1 MLDNRIPMLKKVKA
15 FLVVVFMANNLFAKE
30 VGVFYDHSVPQ
41 FEFAASDISSALEKH
56 GHTVLIKQI
65 AELSKN
71 NLDCNIIIALKSNT
85 SVIDLLSKNKGAV
98 INSLVDQSYALRTTT
113 KKSLNYWAIGGD
125 VSGAMYGGLQLA
137 ENITFNNLAG
147 TYNEEDA
154 PYLKKRGIKFNIA
167 YDLKSPSFD
176 SDGDQ
181 DKSNIRD
188 MWDMSFWKSY
198 LDDLARYRYNTL
210 SFWTKHP
217 FTSMIKLDEYP
228 DVAINDVT
236 DGYGN
241 LVKKM
246 TIGEKIAFWQEV
258 MEHANNRSIDIFYF
272 TWNIF
277 LSNAEGKYGITHEG
291 TNEKSKAYLRKS
303 VKKFLLTYPHVDGI
317 GVTAGERM
325 RDLSFAEREEW
336 LWDTYVMGILD
347 AKKEQG
353 DREIRFIHR
362 HWNTAVSDIMGHFKG
377 YDDPFEFSF
386 KYAKAHMYSSPNIT
400 FEDFLL
406 EEMPEGTKCWW
417 NVRND
422 DIFYLRWGDPEFTR
436 DFLLGFDKQKT
447 AGYLMGSDG
456 YTWGR
461 VYSDKDPSVRGKNE
475 ITKHWYNFM
484 LWGRLGYNPYL
495 SADVFKNHLEQRFK
509 KAPIDTLYL
518 AWRTASQI
526 IPQTTRFAWRD
537 WDGNWYPEGCKS
549 GNFLTV
555 KDFMVGNTMEGS
567 GILNIADY
575 CEKRINDE
583 AISEMTPLDVADNLE
598 NYAQQTLALIKG
610 IEGSSNTQLNLTIND
625 ITAFAHLG
633 NYYSEKIRGATELT
647 LFERTSETEYQD
659 KAVLHLQKAL
669 SHWKKY
675 AARLDAQYEPKV
687 LARTGMMDWNQLTKE
702 VGQDIDLAENFERT
716 NVEITFEH
724 VKDGAVYP
732 KGTDL
737 KVNLLINST
746 QEISKVG
753 LVLNG
758 EFLGIKKNGP
768 YLWGADTDASFKNM
782 NTGIYE
788 LKAHVTDIGGTRV
801 EKIITIRIE

>member
-1 MLDNRIPMLKKVKA
+1 MLTKIKILLLFV
-15 FLVVVFMANNLFAKE
+15 FLVNRLIAKQ
-30 VGVFYDHSVPQ
+30 VGVFYDHKIPQ
-41 FEFAASDISSALEKH
+41 FEFAASDISKALRKH
-56 GHTVLIKQI
+56 GHTVFLKPIGV
-65 AELSKN
+65 LSKS
-71 NLDCNIIIALKSNT
+71 NLDCNIIIALQSNEA
-85 SVIDLLSKNKGAV
+85 VIDLISKNIGTRIDNLEEQA
-98 INSLVDQSYALRTTT
+98 YALQTTSKT
-113 KKSLNYWAIGGD
+113 SLNYWAIGGN

-137 ENITFNNLAG
+137 ENITFNGLTG

-154 PYLKKRGIKFNIA
+154 PYFKKRGIKFNIA

-181 DKSNIRD
+181 DKSNIKD
-188 MWDMSFWKSY
+188 VWDMSFWKTY

-217 FTSMIKLDEYP
+217 FTSMIKLPEYP
-228 DVAINDVT
+228 DVVINDVI
-236 DGYGN
+236 DGHGN
-241 LVKKM
+241 FVKKM
-246 TIGEKIAFWQEV
+246 SIEEKISFWQEV
-258 MEHANNRSIDIFYF
+258 MGYANDRSIDIFYF

-303 VKKFLLTYPHVDGI
+303 VKEFLMTYPHVDGI

-325 RDLSFAEREEW
+325 RDLNFGEREKW
-336 LWDTYVMGILD
+336 LWDTYVLGILD
-347 AKKEQG
+347 AKKEQE

-362 HWNTAVSDIMGHFKG
+362 HWNTAVSDIMDYFKE

-422 DIFYLRWGDPEFTR
+422 DMFYLRWGNPEFTR

-447 AGYLMGSDG
+447 AGYLIGSDG

-475 ITKHWYNFM
+475 ISKHWYNFM
-484 LWGRLGYNPYL
+484 LWGRLGYNPHL
-495 SADVFKNHLEQRFK
+495 SADVFKGHLAHRF
-509 KAPIDTLYL
+509 PEVPVDTLYL
-518 AWRTASQI
+518 AWKTASQI

-555 KDFMVGNTMEGS
+555 KDFMVGNTMESS

-575 CEKRINDE
+575 CEKRINE
-583 AISEMTPLDVADNLE
+583 EIISEMNPFDVSDNLE
-598 NYAQQTLALIKG
+598 NYAQQTLSLIEG
-610 IEGSSNTQLNLTIND
+610 IEDSSNTQLNLTIND
-625 ITAFAHLG
+625 IIAFAQLG
-633 NYYSEKIRGATELT
+633 NYYSEKIRGATELA
-647 LFERTSETEYQD
+647 LFEMTSKSEHQD
-659 KAVLHLQKAL
+659 KAVLHLKNAL

-675 AARLDAQYEPKV
+675 AETLETQYEPKI

-702 VGQDIDLAENFERT
+702 VERDIVLAENFERT
-716 NVEITFEH
+716 IVEITFEH
-724 VKDGAVYP
+724 VKDGAIYP

-746 QEISKVG
+746 HEISKVG
-753 LVLNG
+753 LILNG
-758 EFLGIKKNGP
+758 EFLGTKKSGP
-768 YLWGADTDASFKNM
+768 FLWVAETDASFKNM

-788 LKAHVTDIGGTRV
+788 LKAHVTDSFGTRV